1 MNKCVN
7 ESEREATLQRF
18 WCLISHVTRDKD
30 STRVI
35 LHHKI
40 NVRKSNIDHSQMV
53 ILMLSLG
60 SIKFFPNFF
69 FICFDTSAVLGPQ
82 VCLLSGSALG
92 KRQPPIP
99 PCFICWM

>member
-1 MNKCVN
+1 MNKRVN
-7 ESEREATLQRF
+7 ESERGATLQRF
-18 WCLISHVTRDKD
+18 CCLISHVTRDKD

-40 NVRKSNIDHSQMV
+40 NVRKSNTDHSQTV

-69 FICFDTSAVLGPQ
+69 FICFDTSAVLGSQ

-92 KRQPPIP
+92 QRQPPIP
-99 PCFICWM
+99 PCFVCWM